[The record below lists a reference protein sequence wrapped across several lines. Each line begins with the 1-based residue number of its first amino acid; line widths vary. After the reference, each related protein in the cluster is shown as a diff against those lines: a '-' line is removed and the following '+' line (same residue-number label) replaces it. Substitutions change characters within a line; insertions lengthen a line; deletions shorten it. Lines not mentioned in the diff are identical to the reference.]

1 MSARPRGRFLA
12 RFEVFAECL
21 LTGVWIAVAALPLV
35 TLPAALAAGATH
47 LRRSTGGQQAGL
59 RFFAADLRAA
69 LRDGGWSTGLGY
81 AAALALVG
89 ADLALV
95 RALPVPGGR
104 PTAALAALAALWLT
118 VTLLRAA
125 TAWRPGLRWRSLL
138 GPAARRALRD
148 PAGSLLVICGLAVTV
163 ASASLSA
170 PLAPPALGILLAS
183 TLAAE
188 HRLTAPPVSPTPP
201 VADNH
206 SAGPVPTPAPP
217 VVAHRSAGAV
227 PTPCAAAPVV
237 GNRSAGAVPTPT
249 PARVVGNRS
258 AGAERVG
265 TTDGA
270 PCRT

>member
-47 LRRSTGGQQAGL
+47 LRRSTGDQQAGL

-148 PAGSLLVICGLAVTV
+148 PAGSLLVICGLAVTA

-188 HRLTAPPVSPTPP
+188 HRLTAPPV
-201 VADNH
+201 A
-206 SAGPVPTPAPP
+206 PAPP
-217 VVAHRSAGAV
+217 VA
-227 PTPCAAAPVV
+227 
-237 GNRSAGAVPTPT
+237 GNRSAGAQ
-249 PARVVGNRS
+249 PASHAAAHRAPGLRPGPAPPPRCGHS
-258 AGAERVG
+258 FRWGG
-265 TTDGA
+265 TGGHDGRRPLPGPGFRA
-270 PCRT
+270 